1 MWILNRGMINDFL
14 AITTSC
20 TDVNTTANVTICYEP
35 RIEFMLDESSKVPV
49 ATISETHA
57 EPARRSDLV
66 NRRSPMPISP
76 FAPAELRGTMK
87 HMTLPSDGLRVKQTG
102 KLTIVDFGGQDVPTD
117 SRVTEYLDY
126 LANLVEEYR
135 CEVLAFDLVGVKFV
149 PSGLLGLL
157 VALHKLGPE
166 IHLYHASDE
175 IRQALE
181 ITNLDRLIKLRV
193 KDE

>member
-126 LANLVEEYR
+126 PGKSRRRIPVRSAGVRFGR
-135 CEVLAFDLVGVKFV
+135 CEVV